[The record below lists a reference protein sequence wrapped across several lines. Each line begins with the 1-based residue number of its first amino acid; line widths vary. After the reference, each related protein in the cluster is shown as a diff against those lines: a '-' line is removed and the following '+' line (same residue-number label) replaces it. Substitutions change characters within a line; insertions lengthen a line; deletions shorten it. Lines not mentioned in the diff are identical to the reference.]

1 MILRYLQEPKKICT
15 PNYKETCKK
24 VSKPIT
30 RTYREKVCQKC
41 RQRKPKE
48 VVIKVPKE
56 ECFYENQPPICEPTY
71 EKECKDVPEK
81 TCKTK
86 YKENCTDTPK
96 EKCKPVSRKK
106 CRQEP
111 MQVYVT

>member
-56 ECFYENQPPICEPTY
+56 ECFYEHAIVGQLMEIDY
-71 EKECKDVPEK
+71 QIIDGGSDGLFSVDF
-81 TCKTK
+81 TK
-86 YKENCTDTPK
+86 MFSFLLLHIKNILN
-96 EKCKPVSRKK
+96 S
-106 CRQEP
+106 
-111 MQVYVT
+111 MINF